1 MTYATVQH
9 FINEAQQLAAEDKIR
24 VINILLNSFKQAPKK
39 MSDSE
44 VMSLFEHFTGRLKV
58 GKDFDLKEDKCNYL
72 DERYGI

>member
-1 MTYATVQH
+1 
-9 FINEAQQLAAEDKIR
+9 
-24 VINILLNSFKQAPKK
+24 

-72 DERYGI
+72 DKRYGI